1 MLEVDEKRIAVFGY
15 FQGGGFVFVCAVLF
29 FYILRVVFVYF
40 FFCDYKR
47 VWEMD
52 LVKDVYEEIRIYFR
66 FRDFLYEREEEI
78 FIKLGYIDV

>member
-1 MLEVDEKRIAVFGY
+1 
-15 FQGGGFVFVCAVLF
+15 
-29 FYILRVVFVYF
+29 
-40 FFCDYKR
+40 
-47 VWEMD
+47 MD